1 MRAATGRQPGLPATQ
16 AGAQIP
22 RICTITG
29 NTGTLKSA
37 SQIRRFIACR
47 ATAAS
52 SPYATAA
59 QGPDCAR
66 QVQPTLAEAATV
78 SIPVRVS
85 VAGALMVGQ
94 AGCPGFTVSDVC
106 CS

>member
-1 MRAATGRQPGLPATQ
+1 MPGYQQSGKNIRVVKGKSVRAATGHQPGLPATQ

-29 NTGTLKSA
+29 NIGTLKPA
-37 SQIRRFIACR
+37 SQIRRFIARR

-59 QGPDCAR
+59 RGPDCYG
-66 QVQPTLAEAATV
+66 
-78 SIPVRVS
+78 S
-85 VAGALMVGQ
+85 
-94 AGCPGFTVSDVC
+94 
-106 CS
+106 CSS